1 METIK
6 IVSACDN
13 NYAQHLGV
21 MITSLLE
28 NTAEKEN
35 VEIFLIDGGISIQGK
50 ERLRLCVEK
59 YGSKIKFLELKPERY
74 EYFKKQS
81 YFGYATY
88 FRIFIPEIL
97 GNSVRKVIYLDCDMV
112 IKGDICKLWENDISE
127 HFLAAVEDVGIDIGG
142 DFATTVKKSIGI
154 SRKGKYFNAGVL
166 LINLDKW
173 RADNITEKIRSYL
186 IDNRE
191 SIHFADQDG
200 LNAVFKEQWLK
211 LPLEWNQQADIL
223 ELLQRNRI
231 DRDDMMRAALNPMI
245 IHYTKQV
252 KPWHYKDCH
261 PLKEEYYRY
270 LRLTP
275 WNGAV
280 PKITIIDVLGK
291 FMGRTLL
298 GRGFYLYKKK
308 IRDYFLID
316 KSYFSDKLA
325 GSKLFKRTYSFLFP
339 FIYAYLRLFSRLTVR
354 SYSAQNKKSAGNMV
368 SALQTL
374 IYTALVPARYLIPH
388 SLKEASRKYALSEK
402 YTCPCC
408 GFKSFTKEAIESHEA
423 CRVCCWEYDPE
434 QHINPYFAGGA
445 NEVSLVQAQ
454 QNFIQFGATER
465 RFTHL
470 IYYYNHAPYL
480 SYKRDKGWHL
490 VSGSVM
496 EKQNQGF

>member
-1 METIK
+1 MDIIN

-28 NTAEKEN
+28 NTESREN
-35 VEIFLIDGGISIQGK
+35 VDFFVIDGGISTRNK
-50 ERLRLCVEK
+50 ECLRACVEK
-59 YGSKIKFLELKPERY
+59 YGSRIRFLELKPELY
-74 EYFKKQS
+74 QDFKTQS

-88 FRIFIPEIL
+88 FRIFIPEIVDD
-97 GNSVRKVIYLDCDMV
+97 SVRKVIYLDCDMV

-127 HFLAAVEDVGIDIGG
+127 YSVAAVEDVGIDIGG
-142 DFATTVKKSIGI
+142 DFATTVKKCIGI
-154 SRKGKYFNAGVL
+154 PRKGKYFNAVVL

-173 RADNITEKIRSYL
+173 RADNTTETIRNFL

-191 SIHFADQDG
+191 KIHFADQDG
-200 LNAVFKEQWLK
+200 LNAVFKDRWLK
-211 LPLEWNQQADIL
+211 LPMEWNQQADIL
-223 ELLQRNRI
+223 DLLQRNRI
-231 DRDDMMRAALNPMI
+231 DRSDVMKAALNPMI

-252 KPWHYKDCH
+252 KPWHYKYCH
-261 PLKEEYYRY
+261 PLKKEYQRY

-275 WNGAV
+275 WNGAA
-280 PKITIIDVLGK
+280 PNITIIDVLGK
-291 FMGRTLL
+291 FLGKTPI

-308 IRDYFLID
+308 IRDYFMID

-325 GSKLFKRTYSFLFP
+325 DSQLFKLTYSLLFP
-339 FIYAYLRLFSRLTVR
+339 LIYAYLRLFSRLTVR
-354 SYSAQNKKSAGNMV
+354 FYSIKNEKPAENIG

-374 IYTALVPARYLIPH
+374 MCTALIPVRYIIPRA
-388 SLKEASRKYALSEK
+388 LKEASRKYALSEK

-408 GFKSFTKEAIESHEA
+408 GYKTFTKEAIESHEA

-434 QHINPYFAGGA
+434 QHENPYFAGGA

-454 QNFIQFGATER
+454 NNFIQFGATER

-480 SYKRDKGWHL
+480 FYKKDKNWQL
-490 VSGSVM
+490 VSGSIM
-496 EKQNQGF
+496 EKQNQRF

>member
-1 METIK
+1 MDIIN

-28 NTAEKEN
+28 NTESKEN
-35 VEIFLIDGGISIQGK
+35 VDFFVIDGGVSTRNN
-50 ERLRLCVEK
+50 ECLRACVEK
-59 YGSKIKFLELKPERY
+59 YGSRIRFLELKPELY
-74 EYFKKQS
+74 QDFKTQS

-88 FRIFIPEIL
+88 FRIFIPEIVDD
-97 GNSVRKVIYLDCDMV
+97 SVRKVIYLDCDMV
-112 IKGDICKLWENDISE
+112 IKGDICQLWENDVSE
-127 HFLAAVEDVGIDIGG
+127 YFVAAVEDVGIDIGG
-142 DFATTVKKSIGI
+142 DFATTVKKCIGI

-173 RADNITEKIRSYL
+173 RADNTSETIRNYL

-191 SIHFADQDG
+191 KIHFADQDG
-200 LNAVFKEQWLK
+200 LNAVFKDRWLK
-211 LPLEWNQQADIL
+211 LPMEWNQQADIL
-223 ELLQRNRI
+223 DLLQRNRI
-231 DRDDMMRAALNPMI
+231 DRSDVMKAALNPMI

-252 KPWHYKDCH
+252 KPWHYKYCH
-261 PLKEEYYRY
+261 PLKEEYQRY

-275 WNGAV
+275 WNGAA
-280 PKITIIDVLGK
+280 PNITIIDVLGK
-291 FMGRTLL
+291 FLGNTPI

-308 IRDYFLID
+308 IRDYFMID

-325 GSKLFKRTYSFLFP
+325 DSQLFKLIYSLLFP
-339 FIYAYLRLFSRLTVR
+339 LIYTYLRLFSRLTVR
-354 SYSAQNKKSAGNMV
+354 SYSIKNEKHAENIG

-374 IYTALVPARYLIPH
+374 MCTALIPVRYIIPRA
-388 SLKEASRKYALSEK
+388 LKEASRKYALSEK

-408 GFKSFTKEAIESHEA
+408 GYKTFTKEAIESHEA

-434 QHINPYFAGGA
+434 QHENPYFTGGA

-454 QNFIQFGATER
+454 NNFIQFGATER

-480 SYKRDKGWHL
+480 FYKKDKNWQL
-490 VSGSVM
+490 VSDSIM
-496 EKQNQGF
+496 EKQNQRF